1 MAGRELTTFPRRR
14 LLAGSAAA
22 ASITAGASASAKRR
36 DANCDGALIARCEAL
51 IRALEAYN
59 NDPRAAVVDCD
70 GCPFWQAYDRE
81 RIAVLAL
88 QATSLEGVRAKA
100 RVARALADQP
110 EGVDF
115 DTAFTGEFPGQVI
128 EDLLRLPAWGLA

>member
-1 MAGRELTTFPRRR
+1 MAVHQHSTPTRRR
-14 LLAGSAAA
+14 LLAGGAAVA
-22 ASITAGASASAKRR
+22 AITAGASASAKRR
-36 DANCDGALIARCEAL
+36 DANCDGELIARCEAL

-70 GCPFWQAYDRE
+70 DCPFWQAYDRE

-88 QATSLEGVRAKA
+88 RATSLEGVRAKA

-115 DTAFTGEFPGQVI
+115 DTAFTGDFPGQVI